1 MKTFCVK
8 FGISVQC
15 ELSDPVNCHVLKEN
29 WHCIHPKFV
38 QLMYV
43 LRNKGTDTHWTEMPN
58 FARKVFMRLYCLDM
72 TFSHTTGLLRYQGSQ
87 EKWKRPM
94 KVVKAKS
101 KASESKIT
109 KVYNFFIL
117 LWSFSVLYSH
127 ISVFFSFKDIK
138 AKKAALVTRNAKMN

>member
-1 MKTFCVK
+1 MSQRSQKFIIFSLCCDHLVSFIHTFPY
-8 FGISVQC
+8 FSV
-15 ELSDPVNCHVLKEN
+15 LPG
-29 WHCIHPKFV
+29 FA
-38 QLMYV
+38 
-43 LRNKGTDTHWTEMPN
+43 HWTEMPN
-58 FARKVFMRLYCLDM
+58 FTQKVFMRLYCLDM

-87 EKWKRPM
+87 EKWKRLM

-127 ISVFFSFKDIK
+127 ISVFLSFKDIK